1 MEMAKPSAGK
11 RRIIFVTDGDDIARK
26 AVEKA
31 VSNIGGRCISA
42 SAGNPTPISG
52 QQLIDLV
59 KKANHDPVVVM
70 VDDRGSC
77 RKGKGEEVLEYVA
90 QHPDIEVIGV
100 LAVASNTESIEG
112 IHVDYAVTKNKEV
125 VDVPVDKCGNPA
137 YNSDAL
143 MGDTVDVLNELED
156 VIPVVVGIGDIG
168 KMEGKDSA
176 YKGAEITT
184 KALELVIK
192 NWEARQCDHNNTTV

>member
-1 MEMAKPSAGK
+1 MFIPSTGK
-11 RRIIFVTDGDDIARK
+11 HKVIFITDGDDIARK

-31 VSNIGGRCISA
+31 ASNVGGRCISA
-42 SAGNPTPISG
+42 SAGNPTPLNG
-52 QQLIDLV
+52 QKLVELI
-59 KKANHDPVVVM
+59 KKAKHDPVVVM

-112 IHVDYAVTKNKEV
+112 IPVDYAVTKNKEV
-125 VDVPVDKCGNPA
+125 VNVPVDKCGNPA
-137 YNSDAL
+137 YSNKVL
-143 MGDTVDVLNELED
+143 MGDTVDVLNELKD
-156 VIPVVVGIGDIG
+156 IVPVVVGIGDIG
-168 KMEGKDSA
+168 KMEGKDSPL
-176 YKGAEITT
+176 KGAEITT
-184 KALELVIK
+184 KALELIIK